1 MSRWMAALLFA
12 GGLLGA
18 QSVVAAETQWWM
30 SDSPADYARA
40 EARGVTIRPDGSLTL
55 GPALASRTADSLR
68 TVWAVAVLADGSVAI
83 GGDRGRIDR
92 WTAGGGIQPWVRL
105 AVGEVFCLV
114 ADGDGVIAGT
124 GPDGLVYRIGAKGD
138 TTRIATT
145 GEKYVWAL
153 APAGRGAW
161 YAATGTK
168 GRLLR
173 LEAGKVRTVLDTE
186 ESNLISIAAD
196 GAGGAYAGGDSKGRI
211 VRVRADGSAS
221 TVFDAGEDEVR
232 ALTVDPKGVLW
243 AAALSA
249 SAVTSG
255 ADDADDS
262 SGPSPAR
269 AAVSGGRAV
278 VYRIAPD
285 SSAVAWWT
293 SPQPMVFA
301 LVWRPEGLY
310 AATGNRAGVFR
321 IERANASAQVL
332 APAQGQVT
340 ALALGR
346 DGTLFAGASNPATLH
361 RIGPGPASQGELWQ
375 GVLDAKRFARF
386 GRLSMEG
393 VGNPS
398 FATRS
403 GNTDSPDT
411 TWSEWQS
418 LGAAGR
424 VQSPAARYLQ
434 WKLTARDAAT
444 RVDQVAV
451 AYREENLPPRI
462 DDLSVAMQGRDM
474 RDGELGSRTESVTQA
489 LPSGQKVE
497 YSVSLSANKAIRELP
512 LWARGLRTL
521 TWRGTDPNGDPLRY
535 RILLQT
541 RGAETWVEIGKDLE
555 PSLYTWNTNT
565 IPDGMYL
572 LKVVASDA
580 MGNAVGEERT
590 AEAVSEIFRVDNT
603 PPTVTALT
611 AAPRPGSVQLEGAA
625 EDASGPLTR
634 LEVAIDDGAWRTL
647 SPEGGLAD
655 ASPLRFRAVLTDLG
669 AGEHLISVRAVDMA
683 GNAATRA
690 VSVRV
695 PAAR

>member
-1 MSRWMAALLFA
+1 V
-12 GGLLGA
+12 
-18 QSVVAAETQWWM
+18 VVAAETQWWM

-40 EARGVTIRPDGSLTL
+40 EARGVMVRPDGSLSL
-55 GPALASRTADSLR
+55 GPSLTSRTADSLR
-68 TVWAVAVLADGSVAI
+68 TIWAVAVLADGSVAI
-83 GGDRGRIDR
+83 GGDGGRIDR
-92 WTAGGGIQPWVRL
+92 WTAGGGIRPWVRL
-105 AVGEVFCLV
+105 ASGEVFALV
-114 ADGDGVIAGT
+114 ADGDGVVAGT
-124 GPDGLVYRIGAKGD
+124 GPEGLVYRIGAKGD
-138 TTRIATT
+138 TTRIAAT

-173 LEAGKVRTVLDTE
+173 IEAGKVRTVLDTE
-186 ESNLISIAAD
+186 ESNLISLAAD
-196 GAGGAYAGGDSKGRI
+196 GSGGVYAGGDSKGRI

-221 TVFDAGEDEVR
+221 TVFDASEDEVR
-232 ALTVDPKGVLW
+232 ALTVDPQGVLW

-249 SAVTSG
+249 SAVSVSG
-255 ADDADDS
+255 DDADDTT
-262 SGPSPAR
+262 GPSPAR

-285 SSAVAWWT
+285 SSGVVWWT

-301 LVWRPEGLY
+301 LAWRPEGLY

-321 IERANASAQVL
+321 IEGANAAAQVL
-332 APAQGQVT
+332 APAQGQIT
-340 ALALGR
+340 ALAVGR
-346 DGTLFAGASNPATLH
+346 DGTLFAGSSNPATLH
-361 RIGPGPASQGELWQ
+361 RFGPGAAAQGELWQ

-386 GRLSMEG
+386 GRLRMEG
-393 VGNPS
+393 TGSPS

-403 GNTDSPDT
+403 GNTDLPDT
-411 TWSEWQS
+411 TWSDWQS
-418 LGAAGR
+418 LGSSGR

-434 WKLTARDAAT
+434 WKVTASDAST

-462 DDLSVAMQGRDM
+462 EDLSVAMQGRDV

-521 TWRGTDPNGDPLRY
+521 TWRGLDPNGDALRY
-535 RILLQT
+535 RILLQA
-541 RGAETWVEIGKDLE
+541 RGTTTWVEIGKDLE
-555 PSLYTWNTNT
+555 PTLYTWNTNT
-565 IPDGMYL
+565 IPDGLYL
-572 LKVVASDA
+572 LKVIASDA

-603 PPTVTALT
+603 PPVVTALAVT
-611 AAPRPGSVQLEGAA
+611 PRPGGAVVEGAA

-634 LEVAIDDGAWRTL
+634 IEVAIDDGTWRTL
-647 SPEGGLAD
+647 SPEGGMAD
-655 ASPLRFRAVLTDLG
+655 SSPLRFRTLLTELAPGD
-669 AGEHLISVRAVDMA
+669 HLVSVRAVDMA

>member
-655 ASPLRFRAVLTDLG
+655 ASPLRFRAVLADLG

>member
-301 LVWRPEGLY
+301 LVWRPDGLY

-655 ASPLRFRAVLTDLG
+655 ASPLRFRAVLADLG